1 MTEDRKNAPL
11 ESFRDGAVTIKLWEQ
26 QAEGK
31 SYVNASIG
39 KLYKDQQG
47 AWHETR
53 SFNDTDLLKLHAL
66 IPQAHQQMKHH
77 QEQLRGVVQEQQIAE
92 PAPEQQPDMAAQR
105 DAVMSKAQKSK
116 KDTTQEHART
126 PSKQPSR

>member
-1 MTEDRKNAPL
+1 MTEDKKNAPL
-11 ESFRDGAVTIKLWEQ
+11 ETFRDGAVTIKLWEQ

-53 SFNDTDLLKLHAL
+53 SFNDSDLLKLQAL

-77 QEQLRGVVQEQQIAE
+77 QEQLRSVVQEQQIAE
-92 PAPEQQPDMAAQR
+92 PAPEQQQDMAAQR
-105 DAVMSKAQKSK
+105 DAVMSKAQKPK
-116 KDTTQEHART
+116 RDTTQEHART

>member
-11 ESFRDGAVTIKLWEQ
+11 ESFRDGAVTIKLLEQ

-31 SYVNASIG
+31 SYVNAQIG
-39 KLYKDQQG
+39 KLYKDAQG

-53 SFNDTDLLKLHAL
+53 SFNDTDLLKLQAL

-77 QEQLRGVVQEQQIAE
+77 QEQLRGHTSE
-92 PAPEQQPDMAAQR
+92 PTPEKQPDMATQR
-105 DAVMSKAQKSK
+105 DAVMSKALKPK
-116 KDTTQEHART
+116 REAIQEHART

>member
-11 ESFRDGAVTIKLWEQ
+11 QSFRDGAVTIKLWEQ

-39 KLYKDQQG
+39 KLYKGQQG

-53 SFNDTDLLKLHAL
+53 SFNDSDLLKLQAL
-66 IPQAHQQMKHH
+66 IPHAHQQMKHH
-77 QEQLRGVVQEQQIAE
+77 QEQLRGMAQEQS
-92 PAPEQQPDMAAQR
+92 APEQQAGMAAQR
-105 DAVMSKAQKSK
+105 DAVMSKAQKPK
-116 KDTTQEHART
+116 RDTTQEHART

>member
-47 AWHETR
+47 GWHETR
-53 SFNDTDLLKLHAL
+53 SFNDSDLLKLQAL

-77 QEQLRGVVQEQQIAE
+77 QEQLRGVVHEQQIAE
-92 PAPEQQPDMAAQR
+92 PAPEQQQEMAAQR
-105 DAVMSKAQKSK
+105 DAVMSKAQKPK
-116 KDTTQEHART
+116 RETTQEHART